1 MPLPLQHSNLKFGRK
16 MLMDDDDAD
25 DVVVVVVVVVV
36 YKCCVRAFTKRE
48 KNFKIEMKNCFGG

>member
-1 MPLPLQHSNLKFGRK
+1 

>member
-1 MPLPLQHSNLKFGRK
+1 

-25 DVVVVVVVVVV
+25 DVVVVVVV

>member
-1 MPLPLQHSNLKFGRK
+1 
-16 MLMDDDDAD
+16 MLMDDDAD
-25 DVVVVVVVVVV
+25 VVV